1 MRRAGEMN
9 APLQHSHGNLY
20 WTLQNRKVD
29 EIDRK
34 GFLKLFNLEKHFP
47 FWEQNFLDL
56 AVAFKYKLSQK
67 IFISSLIFHSSTNV
81 QRYGEGK
88 AGD

>member
-9 APLQHSHGNLY
+9 TPLQHSHGNLE

-34 GFLKLFNLEKHFP
+34 GFLKLFNLEKQFS

-67 IFISSLIFHSSTNV
+67 IFVSSLIFYSSTHV
-81 QRYGEGK
+81 QRYGEGRG
-88 AGD
+88 GD